1 MIVFA
6 TVVVEEAGVV
16 VVVNEQTKGVKIL
29 ESAGFSV
36 IAGLDATHVCPSAE
50 NIVDGVVH
58 WVVEQASDVVLV
70 GTDIGRVAVEDL
82 THLEDASRGAKF
94 RPEVLLDLGN
104 GVDADAIE
112 AVGAYEGFYPV
123 FKGRADP

>member
-1 MIVFA
+1 MI
-6 TVVVEEAGVV
+6 
-16 VVVNEQTKGVKIL
+16 
-29 ESAGFSV
+29 
-36 IAGLDATHVCPSAE
+36 IAGLDAAHVLTIAE

-58 WVVEQASDVVLV
+58 WVVENTRDVVLV
-70 GTDIGRVAVEDL
+70 GSDVGRVTVEGFA
-82 THLEDASRGAKF
+82 HLEDSSRCAKF

>member
-1 MIVFA
+1 M
-6 TVVVEEAGVV
+6 VVEETGVV
-16 VVVNEQTKGVKIL
+16 VVVNEQTKGVNIL
-29 ESAGFSV
+29 E
-36 IAGLDATHVCPSAE
+36 IAALCVVALFDTTHILTITE
-50 NIVDGVVH
+50 HIVDGVVH
-58 WVVEQASDVVLV
+58 WVVEQTSDVVLV